1 VQSNPSTLNEEVGTV
16 TKDKGLLS
24 AFAAEFRPVEKLDK
38 LIELTDS
45 KTGARYCECH
55 IKGSKIVEL
64 GTTDV
69 PLDPEEQ
76 PEYRANREIV
86 TNDVAF
92 QRMKSDA
99 RERRSFSNIV
109 TEYTKEFDPEH
120 PLKIIGGQHRFQAI
134 REALA
139 SGVDEYHGV
148 KVYFAL
154 DIKQRLDVQLISN
167 TNIDTSGDLIDR
179 LQESGQ
185 GPQLRDWCQAVGLL
199 ETDEDF
205 ADSFERGG
213 PISVRMAR
221 TFITNYF
228 DGKKTDPKKF
238 ATTDTT
244 AVVCPSGR
252 NDPQWDALKSNNPG
266 LWSDLGLLDAAR
278 EFSAL
283 VKAQRDACKE
293 GKGKTKPDFPE
304 KARNMAILAAWAY
317 VAGMLHSNAPRLKR
331 HFDLRKATGKDPL
344 NAPAL
349 AKGRHKSDPPN
360 YRGLGYRT
368 DPRERARF
376 VELFFYQAEDGKGI
390 TPTAIELAI
399 MKYEVKKAQLAV
411 QRKEAEVAG
420 KER

>member
-1 VQSNPSTLNEEVGTV
+1 VQDHKLTNAQI
-16 TKDKGLLS
+16 KGLLQE
-24 AFAAEFRPVEKLDK
+24 FADESQPLETQEQ

-45 KTGARYCECH
+45 RTGARYCECH
-55 IKGSKIVEL
+55 VKGNKIVEL

-76 PEYRANREIV
+76 ADYRANREIV
-86 TNDVAF
+86 VNDVAF
-92 QRMKSDA
+92 QRMREDA
-99 RERRSFSNIV
+99 RQKRSFSNIV
-109 TEYTKEFDPEH
+109 TEYTQEFDSKH

-134 REALA
+134 REALEA
-139 SGVDEYHGV
+139 GVNEYHGV

-179 LQESGQ
+179 LQETGQ
-185 GPQLRDWCQAVGLL
+185 GPQLRNWCQAVGLL
-199 ETDEDF
+199 EAGEDF

-228 DGKKTDPKKF
+228 EGIKVDARKF

-244 AVVCPSGR
+244 PVVCPSGR
-252 NDPQWDALKSNNPG
+252 SDPQWDALKAKNPN
-266 LWSDLGLLDAAR
+266 LWSDPSLIDAAK

-283 VKAQRDACKE
+283 IQAQREAFKRTKKNDK
-293 GKGKTKPDFPE
+293 KKSKPDFPE
-304 KARNMAILAAWAY
+304 KARNMAVLSAWAY
-317 VAGMLHSNAPRLKR
+317 VAGMLRSNPTRLKR
-331 HFDLRKATGKDPL
+331 HFDLRTTVGKDPL
-344 NAPAL
+344 NASEL
-349 AKGRHKSDPPN
+349 AKGRHKSDAPN

-376 VELFFYQAEDGKGI
+376 VELFYYQAEKGNGI
-390 TPTAIELAI
+390 TPSGIEIAIG
-399 MKYEVKKAQLAV
+399 KYEVKKAQLEV
-411 QRKEAEVAG
+411 MKKEAEAAI
-420 KER
+420 EESL